1 VKQECLN
8 SDFCGGNHK
17 KMNNFLIE
25 NELGYTN
32 HYNGKYITEDNATHI
47 AVYVDD
53 ALVIKEHEKAS
64 LEQIIMSVMD
74 I

>member
-1 VKQECLN
+1 
-8 SDFCGGNHK
+8 
-17 KMNNFLIE
+17 MNNFLIE

-32 HYNGKYITEDNATHI
+32 HTNGKYVTEDNATHV
-47 AVYVDD
+47 AVYIDD

-64 LEQIIMSVMD
+64 LEEIIMSVME